1 MHFCR
6 DFALFGVHFWPKSGD
21 GDTKTFYRTGAGYQ
35 LIVPILLFE
44 SQRSFF
50 PDAGSLCPR
59 RICHEDNRPNRGQD
73 RRPCFYREAGN

>member
-50 PDAGSLCPR
+50 PDAGSL
-59 RICHEDNRPNRGQD
+59 
-73 RRPCFYREAGN
+73 